1 VVPQNQPQQV
11 AEQGF
16 ATWSGQALAHQ
27 PSWVDAIDARV
38 RIVCAGLFAI
48 VVVSS
53 VKFLPVLVGLF
64 CALGFVKIAKLDLKS
79 SLRRVIAMDF
89 FMLMLICVLPFTTP
103 GDPMFHLFG
112 FAASWQGLQ
121 HALLITAKA
130 NAVLLMLFSLVAT
143 LSANTFGHALAQLSV
158 PDKLVHLLLFMV
170 RYLDVIGQE
179 YKKMRRAMQAR
190 AFVMGFNRH
199 TWKSIGYL
207 FGMLLI
213 RSVERAERILAAMK
227 CRGFCGRFYLN
238 DEMRLVRSDSV
249 FALFFIAFLG
259 LLIGLNFADIF

>member
-1 VVPQNQPQQV
+1 VSQILDNL
-11 AEQGF
+11 AS
-16 ATWSGQALAHQ
+16 WSGEPLTHQ
-27 PSWVDAIDARV
+27 RSWIDDIDARV
-38 RIVCAGLFAI
+38 RIVCAGLFAL

-53 VKFLPVLVGLF
+53 VQFLPVLIGLGLAILF
-64 CALGFVKIAKLDLKS
+64 AKMAKLNIKRT
-79 SLRRVIAMDF
+79 LRRVIAMDF

-103 GDPMFHLFG
+103 GDAIFYLFG
-112 FAASWQGLQ
+112 HGASWQGLM

-130 NAVLLMLFSLVAT
+130 NAVLFLLFSLVAT
-143 LSANTFGHALAQLSV
+143 MSANTFGHALAHLKV

-190 AFVMGFNRH
+190 AFVMGTNRH

-213 RSVERAERILAAMK
+213 RSVERAERILGAMK
-227 CRGFCGRFYLN
+227 CRGFRGRFYLN
-238 DEMRLVRSDSV
+238 DEMKLGRVD
-249 FALFFIAFLG
+249 ALFMVLFLTF
-259 LLIGLNFADIF
+259 LACLIGLNVHDHF

>member
-1 VVPQNQPQQV
+1 M
-11 AEQGF
+11 
-16 ATWSGQALAHQ
+16 HQ
-27 PSWVDAIDARV
+27 PSWVDLIDARL
-38 RIVCAGLFAI
+38 RIVAAGLFAL

-53 VKFLPVLVGLF
+53 VTFLPVLVGLG
-64 CALGFVKIAKLDLKS
+64 CALILVNVANLNIQRII
-79 SLRRVIAMDF
+79 RRVIALDF

-103 GDPMFHLFG
+103 GEPMFHLFG
-112 FAASWQGLQ
+112 LAASWQGLL

-130 NAVLLMLFSLVAT
+130 NAVLFMLFSLVAT
-143 LSANTFGHALAQLSV
+143 MSATTLGYALAHLKV

-190 AFVMGFNRH
+190 AFVMGANRH

-213 RSVERAERILAAMK
+213 RSVERAERILDAMK

-238 DEMRLVRSDSV
+238 SDMTLGRNDLIFGVIFSC
-249 FALFFIAFLG
+249 FLT
-259 LLIGLNFADIF
+259 LLIGLNLDDLF

>member
-1 VVPQNQPQQV
+1 MS
-11 AEQGF
+11 QGF
-16 ATWSGQALAHQ
+16 EHSASSWAGQSLKHQ
-27 PSWVDAIDARV
+27 ACIIDSIDART
-38 RIVCAGLFAI
+38 RIVCAGLFAL

-53 VKFLPVLVGLF
+53 VKFVPVLIGLAG
-64 CALGFVKIAKLDLKS
+64 ALLLVNVAKLNIKRTF
-79 SLRRVIAMDF
+79 RRVIAMDF

-103 GDPMFHLFG
+103 GEPMFHLFG
-112 FAASWQGLQ
+112 LVASWQGLW

-143 LSANTFGHALAQLSV
+143 MSATTFGHALAHLNV

-190 AFVMGFNRH
+190 AFVLATNLH

-213 RSVERAERILAAMK
+213 RSVERAERILDAMK

-238 DEMRLVRSDSV
+238 DEMKIGRKDIVFSV
-249 FALFFIAFLG
+249 IFLCFLI
-259 LLIGLNFADIF
+259 LLIGLNIDDLFK

>member
-1 VVPQNQPQQV
+1 MQEQQSTHQQV
-11 AEQGF
+11 AHPV

-27 PSWVDAIDARV
+27 QTWVDNIDARV
-38 RIVCAGLFAI
+38 RVVCAGLFAS

-53 VKFLPVLVGLF
+53 VKFLPVLMGLF
-64 CALGFVKIAKLDLKS
+64 CALMLLKIAKLDMKS

-103 GDPMFHLFG
+103 GEPMFYLFG
-112 FAASWQGLQ
+112 LAASFEGLL

-143 LSANTFGHALAQLSV
+143 MSASTFGHALAHLKV

-213 RSVERAERILAAMK
+213 RSVERAERILDAMK

-238 DEMRLVRSDSV
+238 DEMQLVRADIV
-249 FALFFIAFLG
+249 FALVFLGFLG
-259 LLIGLNFADIF
+259 LLIGLNINDLF

>member
-1 VVPQNQPQQV
+1 MSQQQ
-11 AEQGF
+11 EHSF
-16 ATWSGQALAHQ
+16 ATWSGQALTHQ
-27 PSWVDAIDARV
+27 HSWVDSIDARM
-38 RIVCAGLFAI
+38 RIVCAGLFAL

-53 VKFLPVLVGLF
+53 VKFLPVLVGLV
-64 CALGFVKIAKLDLKS
+64 CALLFVKIAKLDIKS
-79 SLRRVIAMDF
+79 SLRRVITMDF

-103 GDPMFHLFG
+103 GEPMFHLWG
-112 FAASWQGLQ
+112 FAASWEGLM

-143 LSANTFGHALAQLSV
+143 MSANTFGHALAHLKV

-190 AFVMGFNRH
+190 AFVLGFNRH

-213 RSVERAERILAAMK
+213 RAVERAERILAAMK
-227 CRGFCGRFYLN
+227 CRGFRGRFYLN
-238 DEMRLVRSDSV
+238 DEMKLMFNDIV
-249 FALFFIAFLG
+249 FGLIFLG
-259 LLIGLNFADIF
+259 FLALLIGLNIDGLF

>member
-1 VVPQNQPQQV
+1 MS
-11 AEQGF
+11 QGLEHSLSS
-16 ATWSGQALAHQ
+16 WSGQPLKHQ
-27 PSWVDAIDARV
+27 TSWVDAIDART
-38 RIVCAGLFAI
+38 RIVCAALFAL

-53 VKFLPVLVGLF
+53 VLFLPVLTGLL
-64 CALGFVKIAKLDLKS
+64 CALILVKAAKLNIKRTI
-79 SLRRVIAMDF
+79 RRVIAMDF

-103 GDPMFHLFG
+103 GEPMFHLFG
-112 FAASWQGLQ
+112 LPASWQGLQ

-130 NAVLLMLFSLVAT
+130 NAVLFMLFSLVAT
-143 LSANTFGHALAQLSV
+143 MSANTFGHALAHLKV

-179 YKKMRRAMQAR
+179 YKKMRRAMVAR
-190 AFVMGFNRH
+190 AFVMGTNRH

-238 DEMRLVRSDSV
+238 DEMKFERIDTIFSL
-249 FALFFIAFLG
+249 LFCCFLT
-259 LLIGLNFADIF
+259 LLIGLNIDALC